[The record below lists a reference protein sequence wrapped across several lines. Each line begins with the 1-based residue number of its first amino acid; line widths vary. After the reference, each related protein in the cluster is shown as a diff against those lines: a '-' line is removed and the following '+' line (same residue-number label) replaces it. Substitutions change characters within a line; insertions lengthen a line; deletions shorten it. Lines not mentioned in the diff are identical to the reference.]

1 MCEPREV
8 GLNVDDE
15 KNDETRKENRTDDED
30 FRRFAPE
37 SRAAQIVALFF
48 H

>member
-30 FRRFAPE
+30 FRRIIDGAFGRR
-37 SRAAQIVALFF
+37 SF
-48 H
+48 